1 MDCAKPLQAA
11 AIPALADA
19 ASARQAPDGERRH
32 LTVVFSDLV
41 DSAEIA
47 SRLDPEDWRDIAA
60 QYQGTAASA
69 VTRFGGHVA
78 KYLGNGLMVY
88 FGWPEAHEDDAER
101 AIRAGLLIVDE
112 IAALNGR
119 LPRAHQVKLSV
130 RVGIHSGSVVMGK
143 AGGAEADVFG
153 DAPNIASR
161 VQMAAGADSVL
172 ITAAVHELV

>member
-1 MDCAKPLQAA
+1 
-11 AIPALADA
+11 
-19 ASARQAPDGERRH
+19 
-32 LTVVFSDLV
+32 V

-78 KYLGNGLMVY
+78 KYLGNGLMAY
-88 FGWPEAHEDDAER
+88 FCWPEAHEDDAER

-112 IAALNGR
+112 ICALQGR
-119 LPRAHQVKLSV
+119 LPCAQQVKLSV

-143 AGGAEADVFG
+143 GGGAEADVFG
-153 DAPNIASR
+153 AAPNIASR

-172 ITAAVHELV
+172 ITAAVHELVSGLFIVEDSGAHHLKGIEHPVQ